1 MKGKRNAILII
12 LLIIILG
19 VIGGLAI
26 YQRTYNLTPE
36 DILEDMFS
44 IESYET
50 EIIYDVKNSRG
61 QFQEKGRIY
70 YDEEVGT
77 KIVLDDREQLFEKDK
92 IIINYVKDE
101 KTYEV
106 GRDYDQFYRFMFINE
121 LKDLCN
127 EEHEFT
133 YNWNDENEKSE
144 IILEFKNLNGNE
156 NFSRE
161 VMIIDAKKKVP
172 KEATIYD
179 RDDSESVSIKF
190 NNFSKVKN

>member
-1 MKGKRNAILII
+1 MKSKRNAILII

-127 EEHEFT
+127 KEHEFI
-133 YNWNDENEKSE
+133 YKWNDENEKSE

>member
-1 MKGKRNAILII
+1 MMLK
-12 LLIIILG
+12 
-19 VIGGLAI
+19 
-26 YQRTYNLTPE
+26 
-36 DILEDMFS
+36 ILEVS
-44 IESYET
+44 S
-50 EIIYDVKNSRG
+50 KK
-61 QFQEKGRIY
+61 KGRIY

-133 YNWNDENEKSE
+133 YKWNDENEKSE

>member
-1 MKGKRNAILII
+1 MRGKRNTILII

-44 IESYET
+44 IGSYET
-50 EIIYDVKNSRG
+50 EITYDVKNSRG

-77 KIVLDDREQLFEKDK
+77 KIVLDDREQLFKEDK
-92 IIINYVKDE
+92 IIINYFKDE

-106 GRDYDQFYRFMFINE
+106 GKDYDQFYRFMFINE
-121 LKDLCN
+121 LKNLCN
-127 EEHEFT
+127 EEHNFT
-133 YNWNDENEKSE
+133 YRWNDENEKSE
-144 IILEFKNLNGNE
+144 VILELKDLNGNE
-156 NFSRE
+156 NFARE
-161 VMIIDAKKKVP
+161 VIIIDANKKIP
-172 KEATIYD
+172 KEAIIYG
-179 RDDSESVSIKF
+179 REDSESVSIRF

>member
-1 MKGKRNAILII
+1 MRDKRNDILII

-50 EIIYDVKNSRG
+50 EITYDVKNSRG

-70 YDEEVGT
+70 YDEELGT
-77 KIVLDDREQLFEKDK
+77 KIVVDDREQLFKEDQ
-92 IIINYVKDE
+92 IMINYFKDE

-106 GRDYDQFYRFMFINE
+106 GKDYDQFYRFMFINE

-127 EEHEFT
+127 EEHNFT
-133 YNWNDENEKSE
+133 YRWNDENEKSE
-144 IILEFKNLNGNE
+144 VILELKDLNGNE
-156 NFSRE
+156 NFARE
-161 VMIIDAKKKVP
+161 VIIIDANKKVP
-172 KEATIYD
+172 KEAVIYG
-179 RDDSESVSIKF
+179 REDSESVSIRF

>member
-1 MKGKRNAILII
+1 MRSKRNVILII

>member
-127 EEHEFT
+127 EEH
-133 YNWNDENEKSE
+133 
-144 IILEFKNLNGNE
+144 
-156 NFSRE
+156 
-161 VMIIDAKKKVP
+161 
-172 KEATIYD
+172 
-179 RDDSESVSIKF
+179 
-190 NNFSKVKN
+190 

>member
-1 MKGKRNAILII
+1 MRSKRNAILII

>member
-1 MKGKRNAILII
+1 MKSKRNAILII

-77 KIVLDDREQLFEKDK
+77 KNCFR
-92 IIINYVKDE
+92 
-101 KTYEV
+101 
-106 GRDYDQFYRFMFINE
+106 
-121 LKDLCN
+121 
-127 EEHEFT
+127 
-133 YNWNDENEKSE
+133 
-144 IILEFKNLNGNE
+144 
-156 NFSRE
+156 
-161 VMIIDAKKKVP
+161 
-172 KEATIYD
+172 
-179 RDDSESVSIKF
+179 
-190 NNFSKVKN
+190 

>member
-1 MKGKRNAILII
+1 MRSKRNAILII

-70 YDEEVGT
+70 YDKEVGT